1 MGPRAQSRVSEHIP
15 ESDVEVKIS
24 PEFVRPGGTVRWLG
38 KTCLTAVRGGEATAD
53 SARTVGKHPLP
64 ISPSRIG
71 SPYLL
76 YVKWDVLSALED
88 RRLIDGL
95 RFLPFIGQ
103 RVHCNL
109 AAPVFAHDEHAIWNL
124 DVPASN
130 PQVLQSW

>member
-1 MGPRAQSRVSEHIP
+1 MTTGSRSVTAPSPGSRSGPAPATETRPRWDRTDSYVSP
-15 ESDVEVKIS
+15 D
-24 PEFVRPGGTVRWLG
+24 
-38 KTCLTAVRGGEATAD
+38 
-53 SARTVGKHPLP
+53 
-64 ISPSRIG
+64 
-71 SPYLL
+71 SPYLY

>member
-1 MGPRAQSRVSEHIP
+1 MSQLRLWRNTHCR
-15 ESDVEVKIS
+15 
-24 PEFVRPGGTVRWLG
+24 FRH
-38 KTCLTAVRGGEATAD
+38 
-53 SARTVGKHPLP
+53 VGN
-64 ISPSRIG
+64 G
-71 SPYLL
+71 SPYLY